1 MCGEYIL
8 SSGIYCVLGVDL
20 VMRHVVMGVYL
31 VLRRVRGAYLVMRN
45 ALHAGV
51 GGWWVV
57 VGISSHEECV
67 TCGGISCHEEHVTIG
82 GYILS

>member
-1 MCGEYIL
+1 
-8 SSGIYCVLGVDL
+8 
-20 VMRHVVMGVYL
+20 
-31 VLRRVRGAYLVMRN
+31 MRN
-45 ALHAGV
+45 VLHAGS

-67 TCGGISCHEEHVTIG
+67 TCGVGWVVGGS

>member
-1 MCGEYIL
+1 
-8 SSGIYCVLGVDL
+8 
-20 VMRHVVMGVYL
+20 
-31 VLRRVRGAYLVMRN
+31 MRN
-45 ALHAGV
+45 VLHAGM

-82 GYILS
+82 GYLLS